1 MYAILFLVLEIPV
14 LRIFIIPAVFSPI
27 ESCFG
32 WKKKKIIPL
41 NETISWVLGSKICF
55 KSKSAK
61 VGPITWH
68 FYFLSFSTPLFGLNI
83 LDGGVIMILE
93 KRKKREGEINLE
105 FKWNKGFG
113 FFACYG
119 RREFILQ
126 AMLFC
131 FFYFEK
137 VRIILLIVP
146 QWKLLKFNK
155 RKSSVQ
161 TIINKW
167 HIPLCGEKVQ

>member
-1 MYAILFLVLEIPV
+1 MPFCAWCLKSRFSEFLSFPLCSHQ
-14 LRIFIIPAVFSPI
+14 LRVVSA
-27 ESCFG
+27 E
-32 WKKKKIIPL
+32 KKKIIPL

-55 KSKSAK
+55 KSKSSK

-83 LDGGVIMILE
+83 LDGGVIMILG
-93 KRKKREGEINLE
+93 KRKGEINLE

-137 VRIILLIVP
+137 VSIILLIVS
-146 QWKLLKFNK
+146 Q
-155 RKSSVQ
+155 
-161 TIINKW
+161 
-167 HIPLCGEKVQ
+167 